1 MEDNLPDPPPGYRP
15 PMRRATIMWAIK
27 QVVAGV
33 GLTLLAFWVHLPWAA
48 LIGVGV
54 ILLGIAFYFVEK
66 KSQTGY
72 W

>member
-1 MEDNLPDPPPGYRP
+1 
-15 PMRRATIMWAIK
+15 MWAIK
-27 QVVAGV
+27 QMIAGV
-33 GLTLLAFWVHLPWAA
+33 GVILLAFWVHLPWAA

-72 W
+72 WR